1 MEPAAKNY
9 PLITVD
15 NPAAYEGALEE
26 LEARLDYGR
35 ETDPDSDEGR
45 VLLALVNAIEAYEAS
60 MDIAADPPG
69 GRAGGRSA

>member
-1 MEPAAKNY
+1 MKGDRNTY
-9 PLITVD
+9 PLFTVD

-45 VLLALVNAIEAYEAS
+45 ELIALVNAIEAYEAR
-60 MDIAADPPG
+60 AFPAGPPIEE
-69 GRAGGRSA
+69 AGSRSA